1 MQICVQFHFKSE
13 IGTIKK
19 NRKEETQQVYISIF
33 LYISIS
39 GKDNKFSTVLV
50 LFIRSIDEF

>member
-19 NRKEETQQVYISIF
+19 KRRDTTSI
-33 LYISIS
+33 
-39 GKDNKFSTVLV
+39 
-50 LFIRSIDEF
+50 LFIYINKWKRQQIFDSLGIIYTYR

>member
-19 NRKEETQQVYISIF
+19 NRKEETTSM
-33 LYISIS
+33 
-39 GKDNKFSTVLV
+39 
-50 LFIRSIDEF
+50 LFIYINKWKRQQIFDSLGIIYTYR

>member
-19 NRKEETQQVYISIF
+19 NRKEETQQVYF
-33 LYISIS
+33 LYMSIS

-50 LFIRSIDEF
+50 LFIRIDEF